1 MRLHAFICMQTCVI
15 ALIAI
20 VNLYLISAVY
30 SFVCICWIR
39 ALIHL
44 PFRLP
49 KPMMVVLLLLD
60 CKKRLENLKFI
71 HHASTFALKAVSST
85 TDKNKPQNQQF
96 RQFW

>member
-1 MRLHAFICMQTCVI
+1 MHLGLVLQGGTKVLENEEDKQQKVDQGMKLSDGTNAHISENVC
-15 ALIAI
+15 LIDG
-20 VNLYLISAVY
+20 
-30 SFVCICWIR
+30 
-39 ALIHL
+39 
-44 PFRLP
+44 
-49 KPMMVVLLLLD
+49 VLLLLD